1 VTTSRTP
8 ELAVSDALEG
18 WCAECGDTTFE
29 QPPCA
34 DGHGEDCPEL
44 VCARC
49 GMAYFTGSAPDDAT
63 SQETADQRGPAQ
75 AA

>member
-1 VTTSRTP
+1 VTTNRTP

-44 VCARC
+44 VCAGC
-49 GMAYFTGSAPDDAT
+49 GMAYFTGSAPEET
-63 SQETADQRGPAQ
+63 SEETADQRGPAQ